1 MKATEK
7 KHLIVRVPEQ
17 REGWDWEILSS
28 DGSPIDGWYSASVG
42 IDHSGRYCLH
52 VVFDQFDCVNA
63 DGQPV
68 KIELTGMTH
77 THVKKDAPL
86 PSPRSHKKPRKKAS
100 DVDWEWE

>member
-7 KHLIVRVPEQ
+7 KHLTVRVPEQ
-17 REGWDWEILSS
+17 RDCWDWEILTA
-28 DGSPIDGWYSASVG
+28 DGSPLDGWYSASVG

-63 DGQPV
+63 DGQPI
-68 KIELTGMTH
+68 KIELLGVTH
-77 THVKKDAPL
+77 RPVKNEPAI
-86 PSPRSHKKPRKKAS
+86 PSPRMHKAKKKGP